1 MARTPA
7 VSRDSLSQDQK
18 AAYDAFVEQ
27 KGRSADHG
35 TRLSDVERPRCSIT
49 GIGTSQVLASRYF
62 SLSPNLG
69 VGHAPYR
76 ESERLRIHL
85 ERPAPAPAGR
95 AAGLSDALIDNLR
108 DNVALTELVAD
119 EAAVVDYGLELLSSN
134 RAPRPLLTQPWP
146 NSEPGAWSS

>member
-1 MARTPA
+1 
-7 VSRDSLSQDQK
+7 
-18 AAYDAFVEQ
+18 
-27 KGRSADHG
+27 
-35 TRLSDVERPRCSIT
+35 
-49 GIGTSQVLASRYF
+49 
-62 SLSPNLG
+62 
-69 VGHAPYR
+69 
-76 ESERLRIHL
+76 L